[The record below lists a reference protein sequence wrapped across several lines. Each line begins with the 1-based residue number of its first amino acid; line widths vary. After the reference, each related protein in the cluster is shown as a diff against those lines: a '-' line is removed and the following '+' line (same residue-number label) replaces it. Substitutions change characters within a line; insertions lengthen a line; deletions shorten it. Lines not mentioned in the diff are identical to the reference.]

1 MYQEHLNQLQV
12 FINPLSTEELRD
24 LLNNDDKV
32 DEKID
37 AVLEILKAQKD
48 SLFTENRSKAERNIE
63 KEPQIIELK
72 GKVAE
77 LNAEGKQC
85 CEAVQDKL
93 VQIKEKSGGVSQETA
108 LALLQTAAAES
119 EEASEAIVK
128 QFTDN
133 EINVEAFLE
142 EFLPARKTMHLR
154 KLKAEKMQELMRRQ
168 SQQGGPNPAPRNI
181 GGGPAYGNIASSG
194 FYPAPRPPYGSGS
207 GVPYPMGPM
216 MPMPPPRP
224 Y

>member
-1 MYQEHLNQLQV
+1 MYQEYLNQLQV
-12 FINPLSTEELRD
+12 SINPLTTEELKD
-24 LLNNDDKV
+24 LLND
-32 DEKID
+32 DEKLDERID
-37 AVLEILKAQKD
+37 AVLENLKVQKD

-63 KEPQIIELK
+63 KEPQLIELK
-72 GKVAE
+72 GKIAE
-77 LNAEGKQC
+77 LNEEGKQC
-85 CEAVQDKL
+85 CEAVQEKL
-93 VQIKEKSGGVSQETA
+93 ALMKEKSGSVSQETA

-119 EEASEAIVK
+119 EENSEAIVK
-128 QFTDN
+128 KFTDN

-142 EFLPARKTMHLR
+142 EFLPARKIMHLR

-168 SQQGGPNPAPRNI
+168 TPRNI
-181 GGGPAYGNIASSG
+181 GGMGPAYSNIPSSG
-194 FYPAPRPPYGSGS
+194 FYPAPRPTYGGSG

>member
-1 MYQEHLNQLQV
+1 MYQDYLNQLHV
-12 FINPLSTEELRD
+12 SINPLSSEELKD
-24 LLNNDDKV
+24 LLNND
-32 DEKID
+32 EKLDTQID
-37 AVLEILKAQKD
+37 SVLEILKAQKD
-48 SLFTENRSKAERNIE
+48 SLFSENRSKAERNIE
-63 KEPQIIELK
+63 KQPQIVELK
-72 GKVAE
+72 SKIAE
-77 LNAEGKQC
+77 LNDEGKQC
-85 CEAVQDKL
+85 CEAVQEKL
-93 VQIKEKSGGVSQETA
+93 SQIKEKSGGVSQETA

-119 EEASEAIVK
+119 EEASDAIVK

-154 KLKAEKMQELMRRQ
+154 KLKAEKMQELMRPQ
-168 SQQGGPNPAPRNI
+168 AQTGPNPAPRNI
-181 GGGPAYGNIASSG
+181 GGGPAYGNIPSSG
-194 FYPAPRPPYGSGS
+194 FYPAYGGG

>member
-1 MYQEHLNQLQV
+1 MYQEYLNQLHV
-12 FINPLSTEELRD
+12 SINPLSTEELKD
-24 LLNNDDKV
+24 LLHNDEKL

-37 AVLEILKAQKD
+37 AVLEVLKAQKD
-48 SLFTENRSKAERNIE
+48 SLFSENRSKAERNIE

-85 CEAVQDKL
+85 CEAVQEKL
-93 VQIKEKSGGVSQETA
+93 GQIKEKSGGVSQETA
-108 LALLQTAAAES
+108 LALLQTASAES
-119 EEASEAIVK
+119 EEASEVILK

-133 EINVEAFLE
+133 EMTIEAFLE

-168 SQQGGPNPAPRNI
+168 TQSGPNPAPRNM

-194 FYPAPRPPYGSGS
+194 FYPAPRPPYGS
-207 GVPYPMGPM
+207 VPYPMGNM